1 MRQRTTLPCGSTSL
15 SSMIQLSDR
24 ETMPFGAHLGNV
36 AVFRMRRVVKREPE
50 VVNSREITSHEMTC
64 DAYGFG

>member
-1 MRQRTTLPCGSTSL
+1 
-15 SSMIQLSDR
+15 
-24 ETMPFGAHLGNV
+24 MPFGAHLGNV

-50 VVNSREITSHEMTC
+50 AVNSREITSQEMTC